1 MSAEVEERVRRA
13 LAGRAA
19 AITPERL
26 QPAVPPTATA
36 VRRSWHTWWRPLLAV
51 ATVLAAA
58 VFAVRLEHEPPPRPA
73 PNPPAATVPS
83 TPAPRPTVSP
93 TPSAAPTALPVPT
106 SARQPAGPARVPT
119 RPRVTP
125 SDGSPPGPRAA
136 PTAPATSP
144 RVAR

>member
-26 QPAVPPTATA
+26 QPAVPPTVTA
-36 VRRSWHTWWRPLLAV
+36 VRRSWRPWWRSLLVV
-51 ATVLAAA
+51 AAVLAAA
-58 VFAVRLEHEPPPRPA
+58 VFAVRREYEPPLRPT

-83 TPAPRPTVSP
+83 TPAPQPTVSP
-93 TPSAAPTALPVPT
+93 RPSATPTALPT
-106 SARQPAGPARVPT
+106 RARVPAGPAKAPAG
-119 RPRVTP
+119 PLVTP
-125 SDGSPPGPRAA
+125 SAGSSPRPRAV
-136 PTAPATSP
+136 PTGPAASP